1 MATLTNRTI
10 RSTYDQLIHLEDLQF
25 QDGFGESTLS
35 GSYELVGDQ
44 NITGSFICLE
54 MFLNGTASI
63 EYLVASYE
71 SSSIIL

>member
-44 NITGSFICLE
+44 NITGSLHMSGNVSKWNSF
-54 MFLNGTASI
+54 
-63 EYLVASYE
+63 Y
-71 SSSIIL
+71 